1 MISRPPYLTHS
12 ALAAAGCI
20 CMFNRYVD
28 EIKLRD
34 NEPRLHSVALPLTF
48 HYSCCSLTPSPT
60 LCPSVCSQQC
70 ANQIINCSQCRKS
83 FRAELQ
89 HCHHQPRGHGDLS
102 SPFAHNSRFGKTRC
116 FFSRALYSL
125 YLGCSI
131 MEIRQWEGAVQH
143 NWVVAPL
150 TAHMPFFLSVTRNCS

>member
-1 MISRPPYLTHS
+1 MISRPPYLTHP

-70 ANQIINCSQCRKS
+70 ANQIINCSQWRKS

-116 FFSRALYSL
+116 FFFTRSLFSLFRLLHNGNTPMGGRSAAQLGRGSTYS
-125 YLGCSI
+125 
-131 MEIRQWEGAVQH
+131 
-143 NWVVAPL
+143 
-150 TAHMPFFLSVTRNCS
+150 AHAFFLSVTRNCS

>member
-1 MISRPPYLTHS
+1 MIPRPPYLTHPARAS
-12 ALAAAGCI
+12 AGCI

-28 EIKLRD
+28 EIRLRD

-48 HYSCCSLTPSPT
+48 HYSCCSLTPSPS
-60 LCPSVCSQQC
+60 PSPSASLWPAVCSQQC
-70 ANQIINCSQCRKS
+70 ANQIINCSQWRKS

-116 FFSRALYSL
+116 VFSRALSL

-131 MEIRQWEGAVQH
+131 MEILQWEGAVQQ
-143 NWVVAPL
+143 NWVVAPF
-150 TAHMPFFLSVTRNCS
+150 TAHMPFFARV